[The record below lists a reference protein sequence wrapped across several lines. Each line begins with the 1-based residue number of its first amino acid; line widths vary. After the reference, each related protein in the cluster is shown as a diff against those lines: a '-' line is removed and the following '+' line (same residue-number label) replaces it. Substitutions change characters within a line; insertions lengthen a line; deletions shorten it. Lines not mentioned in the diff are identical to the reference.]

1 MRSFDTASRLLP
13 VLAILI
19 AATAWGSVWYP
30 YRLLNEAGI
39 GGGLASILTYLPGLL
54 VLWWLNARRS
64 VAWWPLWRGL
74 LFLALATGWTN
85 LSYVLAVLHG
95 EILRVML
102 LFYLAPVWTLLLAW
116 WMLGERPD
124 RRGYVVFVLALAGAW
139 VMLDVGHG
147 LPLPTNAG
155 EWFGLGSGIGFA
167 LANILSRQLAVV
179 PEGVRSLWIFVG
191 VLVVSAPI
199 ALYELGLPTAAA
211 SVAAI
216 PDEWAWIGVIAVTL
230 FLATHAVQFGL
241 ARISPNRVIVIL
253 LFELI
258 VVAVTGVWW
267 ANEVISMNEWIGGVM
282 ILAATGVTAIGGVKG
297 GADDPVH

>member
-1 MRSFDTASRLLP
+1 MRNFDTTSRFLP
-13 VLAILI
+13 VLAILV

-39 GGGLASILTYLPGLL
+39 GGGLASVLTYLPGLL

-64 VAWWPLWRGL
+64 RAWWHLWKGL

-102 LFYLAPVWTLLLAW
+102 LFYLAPVWTLVLAW

-124 RRGYVVFVLALAGAW
+124 RRGYAVFVLALAGAW

-155 EWFGLGSGIGFA
+155 EWLGLASGMGFA

-191 VLVVSAPI
+191 VLAVSVPI
-199 ALYELGLPTAAA
+199 ALYEWLQPATVMSLARLLEAGPL
-211 SVAAI
+211 
-216 PDEWAWIGVIAVTL
+216 WGWIALIAVTL

-241 ARISPNRVIVIL
+241 ARIKPNRVIVIL

-267 ANEVISMNEWIGGVM
+267 AGEVIDLREWIGGAM
-282 ILAATGVTAIGGVKG
+282 ILAATVVTAGGG
-297 GADDPVH
+297 SHDTAH